1 MNLCLL
7 LRQDAFLARDSF
19 QRGTRPLPS
28 QVARATPTDCF
39 SPNGHPPFA
48 PFFRAHIFRQVI
60 SWSIKHFS
68 RLKWNKMRVFQKHF
82 HNFLAVVR
90 IPHCDF
96 LVCLTWIRPIPPK
109 SPPRYSDILFSTQ
122 SFPNAVSIRTTNL
135 LLGSQIYKSVK
146 NYSYEYL
153 MINCGLRKSLM
164 WFVSQ
169 SLKNQKPKASNFVPI
184 QL

>member
-7 LRQDAFLARDSF
+7 LREDAFLAWDSF
-19 QRGTRPLPS
+19 QRETRPLPS

-39 SPNGHPPFA
+39 SPDGHPPFA

-60 SWSIKHFS
+60 SWSFKHFS

-82 HNFLAVVR
+82 HNFFAVVR

-109 SPPRYSDILFSTQ
+109 SPPRYSIFYPIFPKYILDFRGQTSYWT
-122 SFPNAVSIRTTNL
+122 
-135 LLGSQIYKSVK
+135 LGYILKC
-146 NYSYEYL
+146 EWL
-153 MINCGLRKSLM
+153 SLVEWNPLYDLA

-169 SLKNQKPKASNFVPI
+169 PSKI
-184 QL
+184 